1 MPAVRFTE
9 DDFDNLEMVRQIV
22 LRRLKDDP
30 DFNLFYQEWGPRTE
44 RYVTFDEPRGRVSG
58 RFYMLVDE
66 VLWQLFIQGVITP
79 GKDPPN
85 PDFPWFR
92 LTSYGEKVLEAERFI
107 PHDPTG
113 YLDEVG
119 QVAQSVVGQAA
130 LTYLE
135 EALRCFTSG
144 CHLASV
150 LLLGIAAE
158 AVLLRLCEVA
168 QNALS
173 DSRERNDFDQ
183 LQWVKPKHRW
193 LVDKYESLPAGDR
206 KTQLPE
212 SLDVTLSSLYDLIRR
227 QRNEL
232 GHPQEQ
238 PPAINREQ
246 AFMYLKLF
254 PTFIQ
259 DAEAFAAYCRS
270 HSL

>member
-1 MPAVRFTE
+1 MPTVRFTR

-22 LRRLKDDP
+22 LRRLRDDP
-30 DFNLFYQEWGPRTE
+30 SFNQFYQQWDARTE
-44 RYVTFDEPRGRVSG
+44 RYVTFDEPRGPVSG

-79 GKDPPN
+79 GKDAAN
-85 PDFPWFR
+85 PALPWFR
-92 LTSYGEKVLEAERFI
+92 ITSHGRKTLEAERFI

-113 YLDEVG
+113 YLEEVHR
-119 QVAQSVVGQAA
+119 VASSVVGRAA
-130 LTYLE
+130 IAYLE

-144 CHLASV
+144 CYLASV
-150 LLLGIAAE
+150 LLLGVAAE

-168 QNALS
+168 RDALS
-173 DSRERNDFDQ
+173 DSGERRDLDH

-193 LVDKYESLPAGDR
+193 LVSKYESLPAGDR
-206 KTQLPE
+206 RTALPE

-238 PPAINREQ
+238 PPAMDREQ
-246 AFMYLKLF
+246 AFVYLKLF

-259 DAEAFAAYCRS
+259 DAEAFAAYCRN
-270 HSL
+270 HGL

>member
-1 MPAVRFTE
+1 MPAIKFTK

-22 LRRLKDDP
+22 FRRLKDDRN
-30 DFNLFYQEWGPRTE
+30 FNLFYQYWDNSTE
-44 RYVTFDEPRGRVSG
+44 RYVTFDEPQAQFRD
-58 RFYMLVDE
+58 RFEFLADE
-66 VLWQLFIQGVITP
+66 VLWQLFMQGVITP
-79 GKDPPN
+79 GKDSSN
-85 PDFPWFR
+85 PALPWFR
-92 LTSYGEKVLEAERFI
+92 LTSYGKKVLAAERFI

-113 YLDEVG
+113 YLEEVG

-150 LLLGIAAE
+150 LLLGIASE

-173 DSRERNDFDQ
+173 DSKERSDFDQ

-193 LVDKYESLPAGDR
+193 LVDKYDSLPARDR
-206 KTQLPE
+206 RTQLPE
-212 SLDVTLSSLYDLIRR
+212 SLDVTLTSLYDLIRR

-238 PPAINREQ
+238 PPAIDREL

-254 PTFIQ
+254 PTFIK
-259 DAEAFAAYCRS
+259 DAEAFATYCKN